1 MIKRSSKKFIENLLK
16 NNSSWNILDI
26 GCGYTA
32 HESASVICDVQ
43 DLSNFYKDKK
53 FIRLNEKT
61 LPFKDKEFD
70 FVIASHV
77 LEHVEDIDFFIKELE
92 RVSTK
97 GYIELP
103 TILEDNLVF
112 ENKKDHLWHM
122 EFDHDNNQ
130 LVKVQFIQSA
140 DIKIELLEPMSSKS
154 PISNFIDY
162 HGSGSLYHIAYEVN
176 NLDLVEKEIIRKKGK
191 IVSRSKNAWNG
202 MEVMFAV
209 FIEKNVHQLVEF
221 VKV

>member
-1 MIKRSSKKFIENLLK
+1 MIKRSSKTFIDNLLK
-16 NNSSWNILDI
+16 ENPNWKVLDI

-32 HESASVICDVQ
+32 HHNASVICDVQ

-77 LEHVEDIDFFIKELE
+77 LEHVDDVNFFIKELE
-92 RVSTK
+92 RISTK

-112 ENKKDHLWHM
+112 ENKKDHIWHM
-122 EFDHDNNQ
+122 EFDDDKNRLIISKKIQFLEPVLTVSSAKKFLKYFRQSLVLELLWENSIEFNLVDKNLDNNKKFSR
-130 LVKVQFIQSA
+130 LSLIRKFFSKV
-140 DIKIELLEPMSSKS
+140 LR
-154 PISNFIDY
+154 N
-162 HGSGSLYHIAYEVN
+162 
-176 NLDLVEKEIIRKKGK
+176 IIR
-191 IVSRSKNAWNG
+191 
-202 MEVMFAV
+202 
-209 FIEKNVHQLVEF
+209 
-221 VKV
+221 

>member
-16 NNSSWNILDI
+16 NNSSWKILDI

-53 FIRLNEKT
+53 FVRLNEKT

-77 LEHVEDIDFFIKELE
+77 LEHVKDIDFFIKELE

-122 EFDHDNNQ
+122 EFDDNNNELQ
-130 LVKVQFIQSA
+130 ISNKVQYLEPVITVSSIKKFSKYFRQSLVLELYWENSI
-140 DIKIELLEPMSSKS
+140 DFKKIEKSFKNYEKISRIALVRKFFSKV
-154 PISNFIDY
+154 FR
-162 HGSGSLYHIAYEVN
+162 
-176 NLDLVEKEIIRKKGK
+176 NLIR
-191 IVSRSKNAWNG
+191 
-202 MEVMFAV
+202 
-209 FIEKNVHQLVEF
+209 
-221 VKV
+221 

>member
-1 MIKRSSKKFIENLLK
+1 MIKRSSKTFIDNLLK
-16 NNSSWNILDI
+16 ENPNWKVLDI

-32 HESASVICDVQ
+32 HHNASVICDVQ

-77 LEHVEDIDFFIKELE
+77 LEHVDDVNFFIKELE
-92 RVSTK
+92 RISAK

-112 ENKKDHLWHM
+112 ENKKDHIWHM
-122 EFDHDNNQ
+122 EFDDDKNQLIISKKIQFLEPVLTVSSAKNFLKYFRQSLVLELLWENSIEFNLVDKNLDNNKKFSR
-130 LVKVQFIQSA
+130 LSLFRKFFS
-140 DIKIELLEPMSSKS
+140 KLLR
-154 PISNFIDY
+154 N
-162 HGSGSLYHIAYEVN
+162 
-176 NLDLVEKEIIRKKGK
+176 IIR
-191 IVSRSKNAWNG
+191 
-202 MEVMFAV
+202 
-209 FIEKNVHQLVEF
+209 
-221 VKV
+221 